1 MNRPRL
7 LAVSQLRRSDK
18 RFESTISNS
27 RGRLPMEPSG
37 LINSV
42 LLKLLSQLAIH
53 LDTSKSVPTCTRW
66 WRAQNQVDCI
76 RKKNANYLSIIV
88 VYRASNDFV
97 PIASTDFIFT
107 TDWSVVWHR
116 GKLVKEMYLPLF
128 RKWRSLSERFTKNK
142 FFPLKTFGT
151 SELETKEKHFFQIA
165 PN

>member
-107 TDWSVVWHR
+107 TDWSVVWHTEESWWR
-116 GKLVKEMYLPLF
+116 KCICLCSENDVRCPNGSRKISFSRWRHLV
-128 RKWRSLSERFTKNK
+128 RQN
-142 FFPLKTFGT
+142 
-151 SELETKEKHFFQIA
+151 
-165 PN
+165 